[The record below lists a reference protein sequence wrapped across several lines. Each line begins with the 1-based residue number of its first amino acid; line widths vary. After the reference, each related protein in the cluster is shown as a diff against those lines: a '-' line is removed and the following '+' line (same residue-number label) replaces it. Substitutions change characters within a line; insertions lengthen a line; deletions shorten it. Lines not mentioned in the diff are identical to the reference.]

1 MNPSGGNF
9 ANGAIWRTIVFKV
22 SAIYL
27 FANVHSELNVHSE
40 HNEKPAVCLNL
51 ALKQF
56 FFELELFLH
65 NE

>member
-27 FANVHSELNVHSE
+27 FANVHSE